1 MKPRVVVIVQP
12 DDRTT
17 LPALAGLDDA
27 SYLVHL
33 RFAPE
38 GEAWQA
44 ALRARERMP
53 GVPFVVS
60 AEGPHG
66 LDGVHLGGP
75 LRGKLGSIDAPWI
88 SVPAHT
94 DEDVAEAAHRGASA
108 VYVSPIFATPGKGPA
123 RGTDAIERARALAG
137 PTLVYALGGVDASNA
152 EACVA
157 AGADGVA
164 VIRAIAG
171 APSPVDALR
180 AIDQAVRRGR
190 ASRGAS

>member
-17 LPALAGLDDA
+17 LPALAGVTDA
-27 SYLVHL
+27 SFLVHL

-38 GEAWQA
+38 GEAWEA
-44 ALRARERMP
+44 ALRARDRMP

-60 AEGPHG
+60 AEAPRG
-66 LDGVHLGGP
+66 LEGVHLGGP
-75 LRGKLGSIDAPWI
+75 LRAKLGSVEAPWI

-94 DEDVAEAAHRGASA
+94 DDEVADAAQRGATA

-123 RGTDAIERARALAG
+123 RGVDAIVRAQALAG
-137 PTLVYALGGVDASNA
+137 ATSVYALGGVEASNA

-171 APSPVDALR
+171 APSPADALR
-180 AIDQAVRRGR
+180 AIDRAVRRGR